1 MTINSIHPDLLLRRG
16 RYADLEIHAMMSVTF
31 CSESLHTFF
40 LNDFRPQSI
49 APQSFLTVPLVKKR
63 RNTDLCMAAA

>member
-1 MTINSIHPDLLLRRG
+1 MRGKHPALLLPRG

-63 RNTDLCMAAA
+63 RNTDLSLAAT